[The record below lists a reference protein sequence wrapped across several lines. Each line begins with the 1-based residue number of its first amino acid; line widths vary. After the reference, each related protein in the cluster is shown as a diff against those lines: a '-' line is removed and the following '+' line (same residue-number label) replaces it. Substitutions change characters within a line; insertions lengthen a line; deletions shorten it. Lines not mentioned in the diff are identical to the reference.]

1 MSALHEPLTV
11 ETALVTGH
19 LDVVTVAVCLVV
31 LAGYWWGWRRSTVS
45 VGRGVAFSVLGVG
58 IWVASASSFVG
69 AYADILFWVRA
80 LQVVLLLLVVP
91 FGLASGM
98 PMTVLRDGLGASG
111 RRRFDAVLASRF
123 ARVLTYPAVAS
134 GFILVTPWLFYLTGW
149 YEAVLRGTAVDVGTR
164 LLFVAVGFLYFYS
177 RLQLDPVPRRFPQ
190 VISLVITIVETIGD
204 GALGVVIWQGHD
216 IAHGYYAALERTWG
230 PALRTDQIIGAGVLW
245 VLGDVVGL
253 PFLLTL
259 MSRFTSDEKV
269 RATEIDAELDAAAA
283 AAAPSGTEQIDAA
296 EPAPPALWWEA
307 DPRLKDRFIR

>member
-1 MSALHEPLTV
+1 MSALHQPLTV
-11 ETALVTGH
+11 ETALVTAH
-19 LDVVTVAVCLVV
+19 LDVATLAVCLVA

-45 VGRGVAFSVLGVG
+45 AGRGVAFSILGVG

-98 PMTVLRDGLGASG
+98 PMTVVRDALGNVGAT
-111 RRRFDAVLASRF
+111 RFDTVLESRC
-123 ARVLTYPAVAS
+123 ARILTHPAVTS
-134 GFILVTPWLFYLTGW
+134 GLILVTPWLFYLTGW
-149 YEAVLRGTAVDVGTR
+149 YEAVLRGTAVDVITR
-164 LLFVAVGFLYFYS
+164 LLFVAIGFLYFYS

-204 GALGVVIWQGHD
+204 GALGVVIWQGGD
-216 IAHGYYAALERTWG
+216 IARSYYTALDRTWG
-230 PALRTDQIIGAGVLW
+230 PSVRTDQIIGAGVLW

-259 MSRFTSDEKV
+259 MSRFTSDEKT

-283 AAAPSGTEQIDAA
+283 SA
-296 EPAPPALWWEA
+296 EADEPTDPAALWWQS
-307 DPRLKDRFIR
+307 DPTMRDRFTR